1 MRSHIEGHIEG
12 QIAGQIAGRSE
23 EQAVGVPLVAV
34 AL

>member
-1 MRSHIEGHIEG
+1 MRSHIEGHIE
-12 QIAGQIAGRSE
+12 GQIAGRSE